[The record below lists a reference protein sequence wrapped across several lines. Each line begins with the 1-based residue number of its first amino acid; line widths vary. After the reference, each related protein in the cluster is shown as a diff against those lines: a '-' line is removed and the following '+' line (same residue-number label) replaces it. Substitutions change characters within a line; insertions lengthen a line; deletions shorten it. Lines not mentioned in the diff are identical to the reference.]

1 MGMDRHDW
9 QDTPP
14 EHRTVIA
21 SEVEATDF
29 RQMCPGD
36 TITILLPGGLRAVQV
51 QCIPGGYYPRPLRR
65 SGGNAAW
72 AVEQRAWP
80 PLPMNSLPELMAYLT
95 AEMAGTGTV
104 KEAAL
109 R

>member
-1 MGMDRHDW
+1 MRNEYNW
-9 QDTPP
+9 QDMPP
-14 EHRTVIA
+14 DHRVLNVTQVK
-21 SEVEATDF
+21 ATDF
-29 RQMCPGD
+29 QRMYPGD
-36 TITILLPGGLRAVQV
+36 MITLLLPGGLRGLRVL
-51 QCIPGGYYPRPLRR
+51 CIPGGYYPRPLRR

-104 KEAAL
+104 KEVPP